1 MDPWNCARVQW
12 KAMLYLTPEPR
23 NAKLPDSIIL
33 YYTISFFTI
42 TIMPYYTI
50 IILYITKIYLNRISP
65 ADSMLLDVGDARLVV
80 GDPAALLKTE
90 REDFF
95 GG

>member
-1 MDPWNCARVQW
+1 
-12 KAMLYLTPEPR
+12 
-23 NAKLPDSIIL
+23 
-33 YYTISFFTI
+33 
-42 TIMPYYTI
+42 MPYCTI

-90 REDFF
+90 MEDFF